1 MTPSEG
7 VAQRER
13 GFDGAEV
20 VVEHFVIEQDEIDFR
35 GEGNTAV
42 KRNGNEGVNLSSKRV
57 CVAVSPRWLK
67 YKSPLLARLKYQL

>member
-1 MTPSEG
+1 MSNIQPRFPESENGLRQRTGRTGGGGNGSEAKRAQDFDPLTPSEG

-35 GEGNTAV
+35 GE
-42 KRNGNEGVNLSSKRV
+42 EI
-57 CVAVSPRWLK
+57 P
-67 YKSPLLARLKYQL
+67 P